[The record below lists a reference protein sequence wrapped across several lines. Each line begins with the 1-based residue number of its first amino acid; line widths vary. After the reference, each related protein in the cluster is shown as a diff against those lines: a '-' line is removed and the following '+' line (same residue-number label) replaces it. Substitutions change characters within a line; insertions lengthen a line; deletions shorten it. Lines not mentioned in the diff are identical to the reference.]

1 MFQANNTFGIYHWY
15 VKHAARETIQKS
27 RLLNDGSIRD
37 RVYKKIQWYMVEMVL
52 AGELLAKLANRSITK
67 KERESLIYLGSVMA
81 LFDSIVDD
89 YKLDKESVYRL
100 FDNIISPENRIDT
113 NIKSSIEKIFYLYL
127 DSLIITT
134 EKERWLEMKKHFYLI
149 RFQMQSDQQL
159 KENITEEKV
168 IGITRGKGGVSLLL
182 CSALILPSSDQV
194 DKALY
199 ELGVFIQMMN
209 DCQDI
214 YKDTVEGITT
224 FVHFRK
230 SYNEIIDKLDE
241 QRIKTFNEIK
251 SLPFSYRGR
260 SEIIFNFNAM
270 FIVIC
275 HKLHKYAEA
284 CGNNLDFKTIASMN
298 RRDFRINPFSPETIS
313 SCFGRIMK
321 FDFESF

>member
-1 MFQANNTFGIYHWY
+1 
-15 VKHAARETIQKS
+15 
-27 RLLNDGSIRD
+27 
-37 RVYKKIQWYMVEMVL
+37 
-52 AGELLAKLANRSITK
+52 
-67 KERESLIYLGSVMA
+67 
-81 LFDSIVDD
+81 
-89 YKLDKESVYRL
+89 
-100 FDNIISPENRIDT
+100 
-113 NIKSSIEKIFYLYL
+113 
-127 DSLIITT
+127 
-134 EKERWLEMKKHFYLI
+134 
-149 RFQMQSDQQL
+149 
-159 KENITEEKV
+159 
-168 IGITRGKGGVSLLL
+168 
-182 CSALILPSSDQV
+182 
-194 DKALY
+194 
-199 ELGVFIQMMN
+199 MMN

-298 RRDFRINPFSPETIS
+298 KKRFQD
-313 SCFGRIMK
+313 
-321 FDFESF
+321 